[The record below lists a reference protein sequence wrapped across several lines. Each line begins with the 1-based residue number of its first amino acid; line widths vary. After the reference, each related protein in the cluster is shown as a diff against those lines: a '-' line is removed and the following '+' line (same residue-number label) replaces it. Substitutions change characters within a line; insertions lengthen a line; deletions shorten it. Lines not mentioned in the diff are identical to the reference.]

1 MAEKLREITARVLL
15 ALAFRIGPE
24 WLLEGFVRRV
34 QTADDDQLWQ
44 G

>member
-1 MAEKLREITARVLL
+1 MADKLREIAARALL

-24 WLLEGFVRRV
+24 WLLEGFVRQV
-34 QTADDDQLWQ
+34 QGADDDQLWQ